1 MLENWV
7 TALCAELELDPAVI
21 DVPLVLDIA
30 RDAAHGV
37 ERPAAPLTTF
47 LVGWAAARAGGSQDD
62 VRAAAVKAARLAS
75 SWEPREPR
83 EPREHGEPSGSPAAE

>member
-7 TALCAELELDPAVI
+7 TALCAELDLDPAVI

-62 VRAAAVKAARLAS
+62 VRAAAVKAVRLAS
-75 SWEPREPR
+75 SWDP
-83 EPREHGEPSGSPAAE
+83 GAANGTPQGGHADE